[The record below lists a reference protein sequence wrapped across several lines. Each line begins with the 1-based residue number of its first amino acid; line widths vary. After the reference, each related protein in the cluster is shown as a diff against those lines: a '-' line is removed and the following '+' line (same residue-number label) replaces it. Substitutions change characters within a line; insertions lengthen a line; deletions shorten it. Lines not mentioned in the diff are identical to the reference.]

1 MDYVFA
7 IPSIYRLDILQEN
20 VLALLKENN
29 IPLNKIYVF
38 TNKDCY
44 RQYKQQLK
52 GINVV
57 LDNSKGIQAS
67 RNFIRNYFNEGD
79 IVVGMDDD
87 VNGFLK
93 YVDSKNLVKYKDIK
107 TLIDVILKN
116 MQEQGTKLG
125 GVNMV
130 SNPFFMNNKVHF
142 KNCLIP
148 ACFYVFINDKS
159 IMMTNPYELT
169 EDGEMAIRVFK
180 KYGALVRLNYIG
192 LDMLPNKK
200 TSGGIQQVMT
210 NQQRDTKQR
219 LSDKWL
225 ADTFPEYCAV
235 KNKGVGLRYKTPK
248 ATKQI
253 NLF

>member
-57 LDNSKGIQAS
+57 EHNCNGIQAT
-67 RNFIRNYFNEGD
+67 RNFIRNYFNDGD

-87 VNGFLK
+87 VSGFFK
-93 YVDSKNLVKYKDIK
+93 YVDSKNLAKYKDVK
-107 TLIDVILKN
+107 TLVDVILKN

-200 TSGGIQQVMT
+200 TSGGIQKVMT
-210 NQQRDTKQR
+210 NQQREAKQK

-225 ADTFPEYCAV
+225 ADTFPDYCAV
-235 KNKGVGLRYKTPK
+235 KNKGVGLRYKTPRP
-248 ATKQI
+248 TKQI

>member
-1 MDYVFA
+1 MDYFFA

-20 VLALLKENN
+20 VLALLRENN

-44 RQYKQQLK
+44 SSYKQQLK
-52 GINVV
+52 GINVIEH
-57 LDNSKGIQAS
+57 NCNGIQAT
-67 RNFIRNYFNEGD
+67 RNFIRNYFNDGD

-87 VNGFLK
+87 VSGFLK
-93 YVDSKNLVKYKDIK
+93 YVDSKNLIKYKDIK

-116 MQEQGTKLG
+116 MQEQETKLG

-159 IMMTNPYELT
+159 IMMTNPFELT

-210 NQQRDTKQR
+210 NQQREAKQK

-225 ADTFPEYCAV
+225 ADTFPDYCAV

-248 ATKQI
+248 ATNQI

>member
-7 IPSIYRLDILQEN
+7 IPSIYRLGILQEN

-38 TNKDCY
+38 TNKECY
-44 RQYKQQLK
+44 NSYKQQLK

-57 LDNSKGIQAS
+57 EHNCKGIQAT
-67 RNFIRNYFNEGD
+67 RNFIRNYFNDGD

-87 VNGFLK
+87 VSGFLK
-93 YVDSKNLVKYKDIK
+93 YVDSKNLAKYNDVK
-107 TLIDVILKN
+107 TLVDVILKN

-169 EDGEMAIRVFK
+169 EDGELAIKVFK

-210 NQQRDTKQR
+210 NQQREAKQK
-219 LSDKWL
+219 LSDQWL
-225 ADTFPEYCAV
+225 AKTFPEYCAV

-248 ATKQI
+248 AINQI